1 MNIRYEKNAV
11 KYIEKLDK
19 PSKLRLKEAIE
30 CLPSGDVK
38 KLTGYEND
46 YRLRVGK
53 LRVLFS
59 IEDDTI
65 YIKDIDSRGQIYKR
79 I

>member
-1 MNIRYEKNAV
+1 MNIIYTKEAV
-11 KYIEKLDK
+11 KYIGKLDK
-19 PSKLRLKEAIE
+19 PTKLRLKEAIE
-30 CLPSGDVK
+30 ALPQGDVK
-38 KLTGYEND
+38 KLVGYEID

-65 YIKDIDSRGQIYKR
+65 LIKDIDSRGQIYKR